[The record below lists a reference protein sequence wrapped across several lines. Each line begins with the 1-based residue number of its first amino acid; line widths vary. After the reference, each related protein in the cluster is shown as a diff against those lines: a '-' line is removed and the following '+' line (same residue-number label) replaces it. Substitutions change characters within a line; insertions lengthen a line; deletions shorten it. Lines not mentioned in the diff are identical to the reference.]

1 MKKALN
7 FIFGA
12 ILGGII
18 GAAAALLFAPF
29 SGEELRSELER
40 KAQNIQI
47 EFKEAASKKRVELEQ
62 QLEEMKKAS
71 GKNIDTQA

>member
-29 SGEELRSELER
+29 SGEKLRSELER

-47 EFKEAASKKRVELEQ
+47 EIKEAASKKRVELEQ
-62 QLEEMKKAS
+62 QLEEMKKAG
-71 GKNIDTQA
+71 GKNIDTPA